1 MLWQSLVI
9 TDVVRKEALLLYLLS
24 LAISNIHTNQT
35 EKALKRE
42 HVRGSERGSV
52 RVRVRMS

>member
-35 EKALKRE
+35 EKASK
-42 HVRGSERGSV
+42 ER
-52 RVRVRMS
+52 M